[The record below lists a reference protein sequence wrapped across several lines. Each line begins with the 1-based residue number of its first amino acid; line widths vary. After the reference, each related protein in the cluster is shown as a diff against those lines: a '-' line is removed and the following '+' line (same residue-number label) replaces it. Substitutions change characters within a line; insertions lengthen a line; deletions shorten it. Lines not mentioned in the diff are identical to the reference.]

1 MKHKEAGMQK
11 LATLKQTIKTPFKD
25 VLPPLKQSEQ
35 EALAADIKANGVLHP
50 VVIDEYGNILDGHHR
65 YAIDHNAPTRVV
77 SGLSPDEKVAYTIRA
92 NLARRNLSSDQ
103 IKEVAKQ
110 QKRIATDLREADPK
124 KWTQKSVGALL
135 GVARNTVSVWFSTN
149 VNDDNTTKKPTPDAR
164 VKLNA
169 AAKEA
174 VAVRV
179 EAGESQ
185 EQIAADFGV
194 CQKTV
199 SNILKT
205 VERANAIKAQRE
217 AIEAGN
223 VQLPAGVFEVIVM
236 DPPWAYGREYDPDGS
251 RVANPY
257 PEMNQ
262 QQLLQMQPPFAGDCV
277 LFLWTTHQFLWDAGD
292 LMRHWGFTYK
302 ATLVWDKEKMG
313 MGVWLRMQCEFCLV
327 GIKGKPAWDNTK
339 HRDIVREAR
348 REHSRKPE
356 AFYEIVEDIT
366 IGRKLDFFS
375 RQQRTG
381 WDTYGN
387 DLEKF

>member
-1 MKHKEAGMQK
+1 MKHKETGMQK

-65 YAIDHNAPTRVV
+65 YAIDRNAPTRIV

-124 KWTQKSVGALL
+124 KWTQKAVGALL

>member
-1 MKHKEAGMQK
+1 MQK
-11 LATLKQTIKTPFKD
+11 LATRKQTIKTPFKG
-25 VLPPLKQSEQ
+25 VLPPLKSSEQ